1 LLALTSKLAALH
13 AQYLHDQVV
22 LSSVNEIEA
31 LTSDLS
37 RKIWPKI
44 RILAAADKKAAAP
57 PDAEAPDDRTVG
69 LQLAETEAGVG
80 SSASEVANLVLALNS
95 AVGQDRSAIG

>member
-13 AQYLHDQVV
+13 AQYLHDRVV

-37 RKIWPKI
+37 RKI
-44 RILAAADKKAAAP
+44 
-57 PDAEAPDDRTVG
+57 
-69 LQLAETEAGVG
+69 
-80 SSASEVANLVLALNS
+80 
-95 AVGQDRSAIG
+95 